1 MMFRFGKQPQADDAA
16 DIEAAAMD
24 GPGQPLEIQP
34 PPPGTKRLS
43 KKGQFLLLGGASTVA
58 SAILIGVM
66 ISGKRGDDADSQKQ
80 LTASDAPGQTVPYK
94 ENVED
99 IQRRA
104 TIAAAA
110 AGHQATL
117 QTADGQQTG
126 PLASRSSNAV
136 GNSGST
142 RTAGGGASPP
152 SPAEAH
158 RLWLQKRKYERL
170 QGQIMASDSA
180 ETADISK
187 GGAALAARSAA
198 GGIMAVNADGEDVDG
213 GANQRLS
220 AAQGRAVNARANA
233 TADAMRMANLPA
245 SVTGTSKPAGNS
257 PASVASVASVAAVV
271 PAGLDPAVAAQ
282 ARNKAFMKE
291 AADSGYLP
299 EWLKPKLGEFE
310 LTAGS
315 VIPAVMLSGINSDL
329 PGTIVA
335 QTRQTVYATHDP
347 DAVVIPQGSRLI
359 GRYSADVAYGQS
371 RVLAAWDELILPN
384 GSRLALRSMAAA
396 DGQGQS
402 GMEDQVNNHFWK
414 TWSSALLVS
423 FLGVAAQQSQ
433 PQNQGAFN
441 TPSGSAQASAAA
453 MNSLSD
459 VSSKILQKS
468 LNVSPTLQIRPG
480 MAFNVMVNRSII
492 LPSYR

>member
-1 MMFRFGKQPQADDAA
+1 MTFGFGRQSAAA
-16 DIEAAAMD
+16 DPVGIDVAGID
-24 GPGQPLEIQP
+24 SPGQPLEIHTL
-34 PPPGTKRLS
+34 PPGTKRLS

-66 ISGKRGDDADSQKQ
+66 ISGKSGGHADSKKQ
-80 LTASDAPGQTVPYK
+80 LTASDAPGQVAPYK
-94 ENVED
+94 ENAED
-99 IQRRA
+99 LQRRKAAVSA
-104 TIAAAA
+104 TAVNQPSAQVADGKQSGPLTRLSSTQNGSSAAA
-110 AGHQATL
+110 
-117 QTADGQQTG
+117 QQG
-126 PLASRSSNAV
+126 
-136 GNSGST
+136 GSGGT
-142 RTAGGGASPP
+142 SPP

-158 RLWLQKRKYERL
+158 RLWLQKRKYERI
-170 QGQIMASDSA
+170 QGFIMASDSA

-187 GGAALAARSAA
+187 GGAALAAKSAA
-198 GGIMAVNADGEDVDG
+198 GAMSGLGADADGFPAG
-213 GANQRLS
+213 LNQKLS
-220 AAQGRAVNARANA
+220 AANGRAASARASA
-233 TADAMRMANLPA
+233 TAEATR
-245 SVTGTSKPAGNS
+245 TTHS
-257 PASVASVASVAAVV
+257 PASVGSSGNTGYLPATLAASG
-271 PAGLDPAVAAQ
+271 PAGLEPAVAAQ
-282 ARNKAFMKE
+282 ARNKAFIKE
-291 AADSGYLP
+291 AADNGYLP
-299 EWLKPKLGEFE
+299 ELLKPNMGEFE

-335 QTRQTVYATHDP
+335 QTRQTIYATNDP
-347 DAVVIPQGSRLI
+347 EAVVIPQGSRLI
-359 GRYSADVAYGQS
+359 GRYSADVIYGQS

-384 GSRLALRSMAAA
+384 GSRISLRGMSAA

-402 GMEDQVNNHFWK
+402 GIEDQVNNHFWR

-441 TPSGSAQASAAA
+441 TPSGSAQAAAAA

-468 LNVSPTLQIRPG
+468 LNISPTLQVRPG

-492 LPSYR
+492 LPNYR